1 MNLKWIRLTGL
12 VMAFVFA
19 VVGLL
24 FLLIPGDILN
34 LFNRLS
40 EPLDL
45 PLAPIENGIFFLAL
59 ATAYMYLVTLLALLM
74 ARYPDNK
81 WFPLLLANGKLA
93 SAIFSLLLFVWRQ
106 PYLICLA
113 NSVIDGMI
121 GLAAGA
127 IYLAVRRQAQTT
139 MQETGHDH
147 G

>member
-1 MNLKWIRLTGL
+1 MNLKWIRLAGL
-12 VMAFVFA
+12 AMAFVFA

-24 FLLIPGDILN
+24 FLLIPGDILK
-34 LFNRLS
+34 LFNRFS

-45 PLAPIENGIFFLAL
+45 PMAPLENGVFFLAL
-59 ATAYMYLVTLLALLM
+59 AAAYMYLVTLLALLM
-74 ARYPDNK
+74 ARHPDNK
-81 WFPLLLANGKLA
+81 GFPFLLANAKLS
-93 SAIFSLLLFVWRQ
+93 SAVFSLLLFVWRQ

-127 IYLAVRRQAQTT
+127 IYLNVRRLPQTGR
-139 MQETGHDH
+139 QETGHGH